1 MRTTVTLD
9 PDVEHFVREACHKR
23 KASFKR
29 VLNETLREALKP
41 KDDLRPQIRP
51 PQSLGL
57 APGIDPK
64 HLSDLADELE
74 AEAFLAAEAR
84 RPYRRGEDAQ

>member
-9 PDVEHFVREACHKR
+9 PDVEHYIRETCHRR

-41 KDDLRPQIRP
+41 ASTRQPEL
-51 PQSLGL
+51 L
-57 APGIDPK
+57 APKSMGHAPGVDPRR
-64 HLSDLADELE
+64 LSELADELE
-74 AEAFLAAEAR
+74 AEAFLAAESAR
-84 RPYRRGEDAQ
+84 AYGNHIKKQ